1 MFPEALRFPWKELCM
16 TRKTKSFCTLA
27 GFALALAAYATSAPV
42 PVADWNRP
50 YEPATA
56 SPPVFLH
63 NMAIANQPYPHDLYL
78 DYMAEPTRFEFRP
91 RNLIVLDEN
100 GDAGADQSAVDYGAD
115 YGADTG
121 GGE

>member
-1 MFPEALRFPWKELCM
+1 M
-16 TRKTKSFCTLA
+16 TRKTISFCSLA
-27 GFALALAAYATSAPV
+27 GLSLALAACATPAPA

-50 YEPATA
+50 YEPVA

-91 RNLIVLDEN
+91 RNLIVLDEDN
-100 GDAGADQSAVDYGAD
+100 GTAADQTAAD